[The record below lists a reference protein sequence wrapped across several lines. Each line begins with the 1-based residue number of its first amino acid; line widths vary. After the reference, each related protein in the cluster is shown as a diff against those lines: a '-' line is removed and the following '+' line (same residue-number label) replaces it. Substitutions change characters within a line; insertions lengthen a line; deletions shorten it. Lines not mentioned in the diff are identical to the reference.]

1 MKVFMDSLAQLE
13 RVMTHTRDRHGVL
26 STNVANVD
34 TPGFRAQ
41 DLEGPSF
48 ESKLGLAL
56 EKTDS
61 RHVDGGGSVGGAS
74 SVEISDDRTPRGDGN
89 TVSLETQMAK
99 LEENRVR
106 FGAASTVV
114 SRRLAL
120 LRYVVTDGN
129 G

>member
-1 MKVFMDSLAQLE
+1 MKVFMEALAQLE

-34 TPGFRAQ
+34 TPGYRAQ
-41 DLEGPSF
+41 DLEAPDF
-48 ESKLGLAL
+48 ADAL
-56 EKTDS
+56 SQGQLTSDP
-61 RHVDGGGSVGGAS
+61 RHLEGGGPVGAAS
-74 SVEISDDRTPRGDGN
+74 NLEISDDMSPREDGN
-89 TVSLETQMAK
+89 TVSLERQMAK